1 MDEIRPGFERLL
13 QALEQNGIPYAV
25 GGSLASSVHGVPRS
39 TVDIDL
45 VVEMTQDQVGG
56 FVAELGDAFYADE
69 EVIRSALASK
79 RSFNLI
85 DMESGYKFDLF
96 PLPDSPYYRTEFQ
109 RRGGVEYP
117 IGNSQLRFSVVS
129 PEDAILTKLVWFRS
143 GGEVSDRQ
151 WNDVRGI
158 LEVQGE
164 RLDRSYLEHWGRHLD
179 IADLIERLLG
189 GEQEAEE

>member
-1 MDEIRPGFERLL
+1 MDELRPGFERLM

-45 VVEMTQDQVGG
+45 VIEMTQDQVGG
-56 FVAELGDAFYADE
+56 FVTELRDAFYADE
-69 EVIRSALASK
+69 EMIRSALASK

-96 PLPDSPYYRTEFQ
+96 PLPDGPYYRTEFE

-117 IGNSQLRFSVVS
+117 IGDSRLRFSVVS
-129 PEDAILTKLVWFRS
+129 PEDVILTKLVWFRS

-151 WNDVRGI
+151 WSDVRGI
-158 LEVQGE
+158 REVQGE
-164 RLDRSYLEHWGRHLD
+164 KLDRSYLEYWGPHLN
-179 IADLIERLLG
+179 IADLVARLLQG
-189 GEQEAEE
+189 G